1 MAHAPSMIHEPKS
14 PVPAV
19 LAVVA
24 RGDRVLLVRRAN
36 PPDAGCWGFPGGHI
50 EWGETTQAAAVRELQ
65 EETGVR
71 ALPGDVLTVLEVITP
86 VERGRQHHFVL
97 IAVRCQ
103 WVAGE
108 GVANDDAFDVGW
120 FSPQEITDIGAT
132 ASVDVERLARMALA
146 LDEP

>member
-1 MAHAPSMIHEPKS
+1 METPTH

-24 RGDRVLLVRRAN
+24 RQGRVLLVRRAN
-36 PPDAGCWGFPGGHI
+36 PPYAGRWGFPGGHI
-50 EWGETTQAAAVRELQ
+50 EWGESTQAAAVRELQ

-71 ALPGDVLTVLEVITP
+71 AIPGDVLTALDVITP
-86 VERGRQHHFVL
+86 AEGERQHHFVL

-108 GVANDDAFDVGW
+108 GVANDDALDLGW
-120 FSPQEITDIGAT
+120 FSPQEIADIGAT
-132 ASVDVERLARMALA
+132 VSVDVERLARMALA
-146 LDEP
+146 LEEP

>member
-1 MAHAPSMIHEPKS
+1 METPQR

-24 RGDRVLLVRRAN
+24 REGRVLLVRRAN
-36 PPDAGCWGFPGGHI
+36 PPNAGRWGFPGGHI
-50 EWGETTQAAAVRELQ
+50 EWGERTQAAAVRELH

-71 ALPGDVLTVLEVITP
+71 ALPCEVLTALDVITP
-86 VERGRQHHFVL
+86 ADGERQHHFVL

-108 GVANDDAFDVGW
+108 GEANDDALDVGW
-120 FSPQEITDIGAT
+120 FSPQEIADIGAT
-132 ASVDVERLARMALA
+132 ASVDVERLAKMALA
-146 LDEP
+146 RDAPDRD

>member
-1 MAHAPSMIHEPKS
+1 METPTH

-24 RGDRVLLVRRAN
+24 RQGRVLLVRRAN
-36 PPDAGCWGFPGGHI
+36 PPYAGRWGFPGGHI
-50 EWGETTQAAAVRELQ
+50 EWGESTQAAAVRELQ

-71 ALPGDVLTVLEVITP
+71 AIPGDVLTALDVITP
-86 VERGRQHHFVL
+86 AEGERQHHFVL

-108 GVANDDAFDVGW
+108 GVANDDALDVGW
-120 FSPQEITDIGAT
+120 FSPQEIADIGAT
-132 ASVDVERLARMALA
+132 VSVDVERLARMALA
-146 LDEP
+146 LEEP